1 MQTKS
6 FNWPLIAMLT
16 SIAALN
22 YCDRLA
28 IAAVFPL
35 LKADLGASDVMLGT
49 IASAF
54 LWSYAIGSPIV
65 GWIGDHISR
74 TRMVLFSLTAWS
86 LVTMAT
92 GLTHSAN
99 HLIVIRVLLGLAEC
113 AYLPAAIG
121 LLADHHGS
129 KQRGRAISIHTAGL
143 GVGAIIGSTLAGYL
157 GQHYG
162 WRSTFLILGAAGLVL
177 SLIAAFVL
185 RGKDTFVSRERP
197 VVVVQEV
204 SETGGILRALLRVP
218 SFWVLLVQSM
228 ILSIGIWLFLNW
240 LPLYFNESFGMSL
253 AGAGFYGAA
262 LLEFPL
268 LFGVVAGGYL
278 SDAVARRSSAGRM
291 LVQMVCYLIG
301 SVLLLVFTRNSAF
314 ALVASAVLGF
324 SLMRSFAVANE
335 TPLLCDL
342 LPSKQRSTAVGLM
355 NSANTFA
362 GGVGVFGAGVLKS
375 NFGLSAIFAGVSGI
389 LLIAA
394 AVNAF
399 GYLFLLPR
407 DLQRRADKI
416 SEEVQL

>member
-6 FNWPLIAMLT
+6 FNWPLIAILT
-16 SIAALN
+16 SIGALN

-28 IAAVFPL
+28 ISAVFPL
-35 LKADLGASDVMLGT
+35 LRADLGASDVMLGT

-65 GWIGDHISR
+65 GWIADHISR
-74 TRMVLFSLTAWS
+74 TRMVQISLIAWS

-99 HLIVIRVLLGLAEC
+99 QLIVIRVLLGLAEC
-113 AYLPAAIG
+113 AYIPAAVG

-129 KQRGRAISIHTAGL
+129 RQRGRAISIHTAGL
-143 GVGAIIGSTLAGYL
+143 GIGAVAGSTLAGFL
-157 GQHYG
+157 GQRYG
-162 WRSTFLILGAAGLVL
+162 WRSTFLILGAAGLLL
-177 SLIAAFVL
+177 SVIAAIVL
-185 RGKDTFVSRERP
+185 RGKDQPVSGTSSIAM
-197 VVVVQEV
+197 QEPL
-204 SETGGILRALLRVP
+204 ETGGILRALLRVP
-218 SFWVLLVQSM
+218 SYWVLLVQSM
-228 ILSIGIWLFLNW
+228 ILSIGIWIFLNW
-240 LPLYFNESFGMSL
+240 LPLYFTESFGMSL
-253 AGAGFYGAA
+253 AGAAFYGAA

-268 LFGVVAGGYL
+268 LFGVVAGGYI

-291 LVQMVCYLIG
+291 LVQMICYVIA
-301 SVLLLVFTRNSAF
+301 SVLLLVFTGNFTF
-314 ALVASAVLGF
+314 ALVAAALLGF

-335 TPLLCDL
+335 SPLLCDL
-342 LPSKQRSTAVGLM
+342 LPSKQRSTAIGLM

-362 GGVGVFGAGVLKS
+362 GGIGVFGAGVLKS
-375 NFGLSAIFAGVSGI
+375 NFGLSAIFASVSGI

-399 GYLFLLPR
+399 GYFFLLPR

-416 SEEVQL
+416 PEEVKI

>member
-1 MQTKS
+1 
-6 FNWPLIAMLT
+6 MLT

-35 LKADLGASDVMLGT
+35 LKTDLGASDVMLGT

-65 GWIGDHISR
+65 GWIADHISR
-74 TRMVLFSLTAWS
+74 TRIVLFSLTAWS

-92 GLTHSAN
+92 GLAHSAN
-99 HLIVIRVLLGLAEC
+99 QLITIRVLLGLAEC
-113 AYLPAAIG
+113 AYLPAAVG
-121 LLADHHGS
+121 LLADHHS
-129 KQRGRAISIHTAGL
+129 SQQRGRAISIHTAGL
-143 GVGAIIGSTLAGYL
+143 GIGAIVGSTLAGYL
-157 GQHYG
+157 GQRYG
-162 WRSTFLILGAAGLVL
+162 WRSTFLILGAVGLLL
-177 SLIAAFVL
+177 SFIAAIVL
-185 RGKDTFVSRERP
+185 RGQDQPVSRTSSA
-197 VVVVQEV
+197 VKQKA

-240 LPLYFNESFGMSL
+240 LPLYFTESFGMSL

-291 LVQMVCYLIG
+291 LIQMTCYVIA

-314 ALVASAVLGF
+314 ALVASALLGF

-342 LPSKQRSTAVGLM
+342 LPSRQRSTAVGLM

-375 NFGLSAIFAGVSGI
+375 NFGLSAIFAGVSVI

-394 AVNAF
+394 TVNAF

-407 DLQRRADKI
+407 DLKRRADKI
-416 SEEVQL
+416 LEEAQI

>member
-6 FNWPLIAMLT
+6 FNWPLIAILT

-35 LKADLGASDVMLGT
+35 LRSDLGASDVMLGT

-54 LWSYAIGSPIV
+54 LWSYAIGSPFV
-65 GWIGDHISR
+65 GWIADHISR
-74 TRMVLFSLTAWS
+74 TRMVVISLIAWS

-92 GLTHSAN
+92 GLANSASQ
-99 HLIVIRVLLGLAEC
+99 LIVIRVLLGLAEC
-113 AYLPAAIG
+113 AYIPAAVG

-129 KQRGRAISIHTAGL
+129 RQRGRAISIHTAGL
-143 GVGAIIGSTLAGYL
+143 GIGAVAGSTLAGFL
-157 GQHYG
+157 GQRYG
-162 WRSTFLILGAAGLVL
+162 WRSTFLILGAAGILL
-177 SLIAAFVL
+177 SFVATIVL
-185 RGKDTFVSRERP
+185 RGKDQPISRTSSIAM
-197 VVVVQEV
+197 QEAP
-204 SETGGILRALLRVP
+204 ETGGILRALLRVP
-218 SFWVLLVQSM
+218 SYWVLLVQSM
-228 ILSIGIWLFLNW
+228 ILSVGIWLFLNW
-240 LPLYFNESFGMSL
+240 LPLYFTESFGMSL

-268 LFGVVAGGYL
+268 LFGVVAGGYI

-291 LVQMVCYLIG
+291 LVQMICYVIA
-301 SVLLLVFTRNSAF
+301 SVLLLVFTTNSTF
-314 ALVASAVLGF
+314 ALVAAAVLGF

-335 TPLLCDL
+335 SPLLCDL
-342 LPSKQRSTAVGLM
+342 LPSKQRSTAIGLM

-375 NFGLSAIFAGVSGI
+375 NFGLSAIFAGVSAI

-399 GYLFLLPR
+399 GYLFFLAR
-407 DLQRRADKI
+407 DLQRRADRI
-416 SEEVQL
+416 PEEVSV

>member
-6 FNWPLIAMLT
+6 FNWPLIAILT

-35 LKADLGASDVMLGT
+35 LRADLGASDVMLGT

-65 GWIGDHISR
+65 GWIADHISR
-74 TRMVLFSLTAWS
+74 TRMVLISLIAWS

-92 GLTHSAN
+92 GLAHSAN
-99 HLIVIRVLLGLAEC
+99 QLIAIRVLLGLAEC
-113 AYLPAAIG
+113 AYIPAAVG
-121 LLADHHGS
+121 LLADHHS
-129 KQRGRAISIHTAGL
+129 SRQRGRAISIHTAGL
-143 GVGAIIGSTLAGYL
+143 GIGAVAGSTLAGFL
-157 GQHYG
+157 GQRYG
-162 WRSTFLILGAAGLVL
+162 WRSTFLILGAAGILL
-177 SLIAAFVL
+177 SFIAAIVL
-185 RGKDTFVSRERP
+185 RGKDQPVSRTSSIAM
-197 VVVVQEV
+197 QEAP
-204 SETGGILRALLRVP
+204 ETGGILRALLRVP
-218 SFWVLLVQSM
+218 SYWVLLVQSM

-240 LPLYFNESFGMSL
+240 LPLYFTESFGMSL

-268 LFGVVAGGYL
+268 LFGVVAGGYV

-291 LVQMVCYLIG
+291 LVQMICYVIA
-301 SVLLLVFTRNSAF
+301 SVLLLVFTRNSTF
-314 ALVASAVLGF
+314 ALVAAAVLGF

-335 TPLLCDL
+335 SPLLCDL
-342 LPSKQRSTAVGLM
+342 LPSKQRSTAIGLM

-375 NFGLSAIFAGVSGI
+375 NFELSAIFASVSGI

-416 SEEVQL
+416 PEELKI

>member
-6 FNWPLIAMLT
+6 FNWPLIAVLT
-16 SIAALN
+16 PIAALN

-35 LKADLGASDVMLGT
+35 LRADLGASDVMLGT

-54 LWSYAIGSPIV
+54 LWSYALGSPIV
-65 GWIGDHISR
+65 GWIADHVSR
-74 TRMVLFSLTAWS
+74 TRMVLISLTAWS
-86 LVTMAT
+86 LITMAT
-92 GLTHSAN
+92 GLARSSN
-99 HLIVIRVLLGLAEC
+99 QLIVIRVLLGLAEC
-113 AYLPAAIG
+113 AYIPAAVG

-129 KQRGRAISIHTAGL
+129 QQRARAISIHTAGL
-143 GVGAIIGSTLAGYL
+143 GIGAIAGSTLAGFL
-157 GQHYG
+157 GQRYG
-162 WRSTFLILGAAGLVL
+162 WRSTFLILGAAGILL
-177 SLIAAFVL
+177 SFVAATVL
-185 RGKDTFVSRERP
+185 RGQDQPVSGTGSIAMREA
-197 VVVVQEV
+197 

-218 SFWVLLVQSM
+218 SYWVLLVQSM

-240 LPLYFNESFGMSL
+240 LPLYFTETFGMSL

-268 LFGVVAGGYL
+268 LFGVIAGGYV

-291 LVQMVCYLIG
+291 LVQMICYIIA
-301 SVLLLVFTRNSAF
+301 SVLLLVFTRNSTF
-314 ALVASAVLGF
+314 ALVATAVLGF

-335 TPLLCDL
+335 SPLLCDL
-342 LPSKQRSTAVGLM
+342 LPSRQRSTAIGLM

-389 LLIAA
+389 LIIAA

-416 SEEVQL
+416 HEEAQI

>member
-6 FNWPLIAMLT
+6 FNWPLIAILT

-35 LKADLGASDVMLGT
+35 LRADLGASDVMLGT

-65 GWIGDHISR
+65 GWIADHISR
-74 TRMVLFSLTAWS
+74 SRMVLISLIAWS
-86 LVTMAT
+86 LVTLAT
-92 GLTHSAN
+92 GLAHSAN
-99 HLIVIRVLLGLAEC
+99 QLIVIRVLLGLAEC
-113 AYLPAAIG
+113 AYIPAAVG

-129 KQRGRAISIHTAGL
+129 QQRGRAIGIHTAGL
-143 GVGAIIGSTLAGYL
+143 GIGAVAGSTLAGFL
-157 GQHYG
+157 GQRYG
-162 WRSTFLILGAAGLVL
+162 WRSTFLILGAAGILL
-177 SLIAAFVL
+177 SFIAAIVL
-185 RGKDTFVSRERP
+185 RGKDQPVSRTASIAN
-197 VVVVQEV
+197 QEV
-204 SETGGILRALLRVP
+204 PEAGGILRALLHVP
-218 SFWVLLVQSM
+218 SYWVLLVQSM

-240 LPLYFNESFGMSL
+240 LPLYFTESFGMSL
-253 AGAGFYGAA
+253 AGAAFYGAA

-291 LVQMVCYLIG
+291 LIQTICYVIA
-301 SVLLLVFTRNSAF
+301 SVLLLVFTRNSTF
-314 ALVASAVLGF
+314 ALIAMALLGF

-335 TPLLCDL
+335 SPLLCDL
-342 LPSKQRSTAVGLM
+342 LPPKQRSTAIGLM

-399 GYLFLLPR
+399 GYRFLLPR
-407 DLQRRADKI
+407 DLKRRADKI
-416 SEEVQL
+416 PEEVRI

>member
-6 FNWPLIAMLT
+6 FNWPLIAILT

-35 LKADLGASDVMLGT
+35 LRSDLGASDVMLGT

-54 LWSYAIGSPIV
+54 LWSYAIGSPFV
-65 GWIGDHISR
+65 GWIADHISR
-74 TRMVLFSLTAWS
+74 TRMVVISLIAWS

-92 GLTHSAN
+92 GLANSASQ
-99 HLIVIRVLLGLAEC
+99 LIVIRVLLGLAEC
-113 AYLPAAIG
+113 AYIPAAVG

-129 KQRGRAISIHTAGL
+129 RQRGRAISIHTAGL
-143 GVGAIIGSTLAGYL
+143 GIGAVAGSTLAGFL
-157 GQHYG
+157 GQRYG
-162 WRSTFLILGAAGLVL
+162 WRSTFLILGAAGILL
-177 SLIAAFVL
+177 SFVATIVL
-185 RGKDTFVSRERP
+185 RGKDQPVSRTSSIAM
-197 VVVVQEV
+197 QEAP
-204 SETGGILRALLRVP
+204 ETGGILRALLRVP
-218 SFWVLLVQSM
+218 SYWVLLVQSM
-228 ILSIGIWLFLNW
+228 ILSVGIWLFLNW
-240 LPLYFNESFGMSL
+240 LPLYFTESFGMSL
-253 AGAGFYGAA
+253 ASAGFYGAA

-268 LFGVVAGGYL
+268 LFGVVAGGYI

-291 LVQMVCYLIG
+291 LVQMICYVIA
-301 SVLLLVFTRNSAF
+301 SVLLLVFTTNSTF
-314 ALVASAVLGF
+314 ALVAAAVLGF

-335 TPLLCDL
+335 SPLLCDL
-342 LPSKQRSTAVGLM
+342 LPSKQRSTAIGLM

-375 NFGLSAIFAGVSGI
+375 NFGLSPIFAGVSAI

-407 DLQRRADKI
+407 DLQRRADRI
-416 SEEVQL
+416 P

>member
-6 FNWPLIAMLT
+6 FNWPLIAILT

-35 LKADLGASDVMLGT
+35 LRADLGASDVMLGA

-65 GWIGDHISR
+65 GWIADHVSR
-74 TRMVLFSLTAWS
+74 TRMVLISLVAWS

-92 GLTHSAN
+92 GLAQSTN
-99 HLIVIRVLLGLAEC
+99 QLIAIRVLLGLAEC
-113 AYLPAAIG
+113 AYIPAAVS

-129 KQRGRAISIHTAGL
+129 RQRGRAISIHTAGL
-143 GVGAIIGSTLAGYL
+143 GIGAIAGSTLAGFL
-157 GQHYG
+157 GQRYG
-162 WRSTFLILGAAGLVL
+162 WRSTFLILGAAGIFL
-177 SLIAAFVL
+177 SFIAARVL
-185 RGKDTFVSRERP
+185 RGQDQPVSRASSLAM
-197 VVVVQEV
+197 QEAP
-204 SETGGILRALLRVP
+204 ETGGILRALLRVP
-218 SFWVLLVQSM
+218 SYWVLLAQSM

-240 LPLYFNESFGMSL
+240 LPLYFTESFGMSL

-291 LVQMVCYLIG
+291 LVQMICYVIG
-301 SVLLLVFTRNSAF
+301 SVLLLVFTRDSTF
-314 ALVASAVLGF
+314 ALVAAAVLGF

-335 TPLLCDL
+335 SPLLCDL
-342 LPSKQRSTAVGLM
+342 LPSRQRSTAIGLM

-399 GYLFLLPR
+399 GYFFLLPR
-407 DLQRRADKI
+407 DLKRRADKI
-416 SEEVQL
+416 PEEVKI

>member
-1 MQTKS
+1 
-6 FNWPLIAMLT
+6 
-16 SIAALN
+16 
-22 YCDRLA
+22 
-28 IAAVFPL
+28 
-35 LKADLGASDVMLGT
+35 MLGT

-65 GWIGDHISR
+65 GWIADHISR
-74 TRMVLFSLTAWS
+74 TRMVLISLIAWS

-92 GLTHSAN
+92 GLAHSAN
-99 HLIVIRVLLGLAEC
+99 QLIAIRVLLGLAEC
-113 AYLPAAIG
+113 AYIPAAVG
-121 LLADHHGS
+121 LLADHHS
-129 KQRGRAISIHTAGL
+129 SRQRGRAISIHTAGL
-143 GVGAIIGSTLAGYL
+143 GIGAVAGSTLAGFL
-157 GQHYG
+157 GQRYG
-162 WRSTFLILGAAGLVL
+162 WRSTFLILGAAGILL
-177 SLIAAFVL
+177 SFIAAIVL
-185 RGKDTFVSRERP
+185 RGKDQPVSRTSSIAM
-197 VVVVQEV
+197 QEAP
-204 SETGGILRALLRVP
+204 ETGGILRALLRVP
-218 SFWVLLVQSM
+218 SYWVLLVQSM

-240 LPLYFNESFGMSL
+240 LPLYFTESFGMSL

-268 LFGVVAGGYL
+268 LFGVVAGGYV

-291 LVQMVCYLIG
+291 LVQMICYVIA
-301 SVLLLVFTRNSAF
+301 SVLLLVFTRNSTF
-314 ALVASAVLGF
+314 ALVAAAVLGF

-335 TPLLCDL
+335 SPLLCDL
-342 LPSKQRSTAVGLM
+342 LPSKQRSTAIGLM

-375 NFGLSAIFAGVSGI
+375 NFGLSAIFASVSGI

-416 SEEVQL
+416 PEELKI

>member
-6 FNWPLIAMLT
+6 FNWPLIAILT

-35 LKADLGASDVMLGT
+35 LRADLGASDVMLGA

-65 GWIGDHISR
+65 GWIADHISR
-74 TRMVLFSLTAWS
+74 TRMVLISLVAWS

-92 GLTHSAN
+92 GLAQSTN
-99 HLIVIRVLLGLAEC
+99 QLIAIRVLLGLAEC
-113 AYLPAAIG
+113 AYIPAAVS

-129 KQRGRAISIHTAGL
+129 RQRGRAISIHTAGL
-143 GVGAIIGSTLAGYL
+143 GIGAIAGSTLAGFL
-157 GQHYG
+157 GQRYG
-162 WRSTFLILGAAGLVL
+162 WRSTFLILGAAGIFL
-177 SLIAAFVL
+177 SFIAARVL
-185 RGKDTFVSRERP
+185 RGQDQPVSRASSLAM
-197 VVVVQEV
+197 QEAP
-204 SETGGILRALLRVP
+204 ETGGILRALLRVP
-218 SFWVLLVQSM
+218 SYWVLLVQSM

-240 LPLYFNESFGMSL
+240 LPLYFTESFGMSL

-291 LVQMVCYLIG
+291 LVQMICYVIG
-301 SVLLLVFTRNSAF
+301 SVLLLVFTRDSTF
-314 ALVASAVLGF
+314 ALVAAAVLGF

-335 TPLLCDL
+335 SPLLCDL
-342 LPSKQRSTAVGLM
+342 LPSRQRSTAIGLM

-399 GYLFLLPR
+399 GYFFLLPR
-407 DLQRRADKI
+407 DLKRRADKI
-416 SEEVQL
+416 PEEVKI

>member
-6 FNWPLIAMLT
+6 FNWPLIAILT

-35 LKADLGASDVMLGT
+35 LRADLGASDVMLGA

-65 GWIGDHISR
+65 GWIADHISR
-74 TRMVLFSLTAWS
+74 TRMVLISLTAWS
-86 LVTMAT
+86 LVTIAT
-92 GLTHSAN
+92 GLTHSVN
-99 HLIVIRVLLGLAEC
+99 QLIAMRVLLGLAEC
-113 AYLPAAIG
+113 AYIPAAVG

-129 KQRGRAISIHTAGL
+129 RQRGRAIGIHTAGL
-143 GVGAIIGSTLAGYL
+143 GIGAIVGSTLAGFL

-162 WRSTFLILGAAGLVL
+162 WRSTFLTLGAAGILLSFIAASVL
-177 SLIAAFVL
+177 RDKDRPVSRTSLIAM
-185 RGKDTFVSRERP
+185 
-197 VVVVQEV
+197 QEAP
-204 SETGGILRALLRVP
+204 ETGGILRALLRVP
-218 SFWVLLVQSM
+218 SYWVLLVQSM
-228 ILSIGIWLFLNW
+228 ILSIGIWLFSNW
-240 LPLYFNESFGMSL
+240 LPLYFTESFGLSL

-262 LLEFPL
+262 LLEFPG
-268 LFGVVAGGYL
+268 LFGVVAGGYI

-291 LVQMVCYLIG
+291 LVQMICYVIA
-301 SVLLLVFTRNSAF
+301 SALLLVFTRNSTF
-314 ALVASAVLGF
+314 ALVVVALLGF

-335 TPLLCDL
+335 SPLLCDL
-342 LPSKQRSTAVGLM
+342 LPSRQRSTAIGLM

-362 GGVGVFGAGVLKS
+362 GGIGVFGVGVLKS
-375 NFGLSAIFAGVSGI
+375 SFRLGAIFAGVSGL

-416 SEEVQL
+416 SEVVKI